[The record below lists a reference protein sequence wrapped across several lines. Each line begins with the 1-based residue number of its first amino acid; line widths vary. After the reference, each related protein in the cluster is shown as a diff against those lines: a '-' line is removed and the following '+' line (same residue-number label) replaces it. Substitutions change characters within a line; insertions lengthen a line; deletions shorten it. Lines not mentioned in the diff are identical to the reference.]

1 MATEYPTLYEM
12 PMLFRLAAN
21 SLGSV
26 AEIKR
31 MATGRATKYFRL
43 MLTM

>member
-1 MATEYPTLYEM
+1 M

-26 AEIKR
+26 AEMKR